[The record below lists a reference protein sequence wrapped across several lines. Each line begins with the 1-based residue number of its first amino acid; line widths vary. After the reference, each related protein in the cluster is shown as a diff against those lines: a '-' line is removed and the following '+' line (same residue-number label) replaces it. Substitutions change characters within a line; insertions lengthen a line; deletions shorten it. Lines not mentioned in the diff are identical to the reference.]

1 MSRIDRTHDGVLQHV
16 LRAGVAIRPGIDQNE
31 DVGFRWDHGSNAG
44 AVNGPTSYVG
54 FRCVVRGRV
63 GDES

>member
-1 MSRIDRTHDGVLQHV
+1 MSVSLPDKNHRELPHSGGTVHGVG
-16 LRAGVAIRPGIDQNE
+16 AC
-31 DVGFRWDHGSNAG
+31 NAG